1 MDASE
6 VARRTQTI
14 QKFIRGDHHREGEYL
29 GFASWLVFDHVD
41 VGGADLPPVALYRR
55 NGPRQFEKL
64 RDAHEPYSIL
74 ALSALPEVWIRDED
88 IHKFRLHVEALF
100 VQKSPLLKEL
110 PLEARASLIRSSAI
124 HVMDDI
130 FAEPS
135 EENIK
140 RGTQVVGSMVYT
152 LMKDPNAYQLL
163 SKLSAHD
170 PYTLQHSVGTAVHSI
185 MLAKKMGMKT
195 EEELNAAGIAGL
207 LHDVGKVKVKKEIIN
222 KNGPLE
228 ELGWEEMRQHSLE
241 GYNIVKDNPNVP
253 EAAKLAILEHH
264 EDKNG
269 SGYPHG
275 KKGSE
280 VGLLSKI
287 VCIADI
293 FNALTTD
300 RTYSKARNVFD
311 ALQFMKTQIH
321 HKVDDAVFLELVKLY
336 KGET

>member
-6 VARRTQTI
+6 LAHRTQTI
-14 QKFIRGDHHREGEYL
+14 EKFIRGDHHRDGEYL

-41 VGGADLPPVALYRR
+41 VGGADLPPVALYSRT
-55 NGPRQFEKL
+55 GPRKFEKL
-64 RDAHEPYSIL
+64 REAGEPYSIL

-100 VQKSPLLKEL
+100 VQRSPLLKEL
-110 PLEARASLIRSSAI
+110 PTEARANLIRSSAI

-185 MLAKKMGMKT
+185 MLAKKLGLRT
-195 EEELNAAGIAGL
+195 EGELNEAGIGGL

-228 ELGWEEMRQHSLE
+228 ELEWEEMRTHSLE
-241 GYNIVKDNPNVP
+241 GFNIVKDNPHVP
-253 EAAKLAILEHH
+253 QAAKLAILEHH

-269 SGYPHG
+269 SGYPYG
-275 KKGSE
+275 RKAQD
-280 VGLLSKI
+280 VGILSKI
-287 VCIADI
+287 VCVSDI

-300 RTYSKARNVFD
+300 RTYSKARSIFD
-311 ALQFMKTQIH
+311 ALQFMKAQVH
-321 HKVDDAVFLELVKLY
+321 HKVDDAIFAELVKLY